1 MPFVILL
8 FMNKIDRALY
18 EFREM
23 DELAEQDSPVHRF
36 PVLPKVL
43 LTILYILIVLSFHKY
58 DLSSLSVMI
67 LFPVF
72 FYQLSGIPLRKCFY
86 KLRFVLPLV
95 MAVGILNPFF
105 DHTVIMKIGP
115 LSVTGGWISMLTLM
129 LKGILAL
136 TASFLLVATSGIAR
150 ICAAL
155 RRMHVPSVLVT
166 LLLLT
171 YRYITV
177 LSEEVSVMSNAYHLR
192 APRQKGIEYSAWGS
206 FLGQLLLRSMDR
218 AEEIYQAMLLRGF
231 HGHFHYVDEK
241 PASPK
246 DWLTGLLIGALIVF
260 CRYYNVASFLGS
272 LFVR

>member
-1 MPFVILL
+1 
-8 FMNKIDRALY
+8 MNKIDQALY

-23 DELAEQDSPVHRF
+23 DELADQDSLVHRF
-36 PVLPKVL
+36 SVLPKVL

-72 FYQLSGIPLRKCFY
+72 FYQMSGIPLRKCFY

-95 MAVGILNPFF
+95 MAVGILNPLF
-105 DHTVIMKIGP
+105 DHTVILRIGSFS
-115 LSVTGGWISMLTLM
+115 LTGGWLSMFTLM
-129 LKGILAL
+129 LKGILSL

-231 HGHFHYVDEK
+231 HGHFHYTDER
-241 PASPK
+241 PATWK
-246 DWLTGLLIGALIVF
+246 EWLTALLIGALIVF

-272 LFVR
+272 LFMG